1 MGLQAQLNLTVI
13 NSVAAKSQ
21 KKMMEEGF
29 ATDLQ
34 PCSIFVVFVV
44 FYRRQLL
51 CNTFGGF
58 QEFIQELHES
68 AAVI

>member
-29 ATDLQ
+29 ALTFSHAAARFSEQ
-34 PCSIFVVFVV
+34 
-44 FYRRQLL
+44 R
-51 CNTFGGF
+51 NTFSFLDGSVRCF
-58 QEFIQELHES
+58 RRVLQAP
-68 AAVI
+68 AAL

>member
-1 MGLQAQLNLTVI
+1 LTFDCLCPNQMGLQAQLNLTVI

-34 PCSIFVVFVV
+34 PCS
-44 FYRRQLL
+44 
-51 CNTFGGF
+51 
-58 QEFIQELHES
+58 S
-68 AAVI
+68 